1 MCLPINDSKESFIWH
16 TSIKGGT
23 VRYLQERETW

>member
-1 MCLPINDSKESFIWH
+1 MCLPINDSKESLIWH

-23 VRYLQERETW
+23 VRYLQERET

>member
-1 MCLPINDSKESFIWH
+1 MCHPINDSKESFIWH

-23 VRYLQERETW
+23 VRYLQEREP

>member
-1 MCLPINDSKESFIWH
+1 MRLPINDSKESFIWH

-23 VRYLQERETW
+23 VRYLKERET